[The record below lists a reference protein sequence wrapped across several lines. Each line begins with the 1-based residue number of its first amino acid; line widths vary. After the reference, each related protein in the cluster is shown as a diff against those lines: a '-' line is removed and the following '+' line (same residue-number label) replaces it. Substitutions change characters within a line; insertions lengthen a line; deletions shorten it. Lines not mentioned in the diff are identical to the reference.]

1 MIETIK
7 VKVGNKYI
15 NIAKGTTLK
24 EISKDFAKNYK
35 FPIILAKVDG
45 HIKELS
51 CKVKDKNEIEFL
63 DLTTKEGNRSHVKGL
78 IFVLLTAVKE
88 LYGSKYDLRIEHSLD
103 KGIYIESNFV
113 LNENRLAQIKNKM
126 CEIIEENRDITRL
139 NVDRLEAIE
148 YFKLIGDK
156 SKVGVIKYNTSTY
169 ITLYRLG
176 KSYNYFYSKMPISTG
191 VLKDFD
197 IDLISENGILLRFP
211 TIYIH
216 DKIKE
221 YTPRPNMFKVFS
233 DCRNWGRLMHI
244 ENSTELNDLVSLG
257 KIDELIRI
265 SETKQSNELLN
276 IAEQINKNKNIRVV
290 LIAGPSSSGK
300 TTTSRKLC
308 MYMRSFGLNPSVISM
323 DDYFV
328 EKNENPIGKDGKPD
342 YECLEAVD
350 LKLFDKQI
358 GQLLNHEKVTVP
370 TFNFILSTK
379 EFKKT
384 IQLASNDIL
393 VIEGIHALDD
403 RILTNIPKENKYKV
417 YISALTELNI
427 DNHNRISTSDNRLL
441 RRIIRDNKTRGH
453 SVEKTLESWASVRNG
468 EEKHIFPYQCE
479 GDYTFNTALIYE
491 IGVLKTYVE
500 PLLYSVEPTS
510 PYYEEAKR
518 LLDFLKLFLPI
529 PADAIPKDSI
539 LREFIGGSCFSD

>member
-7 VKVGNKYI
+7 VRVKDKLI
-15 NIAKGTTLK
+15 NVPKGTTLK
-24 EISKDFAKNYK
+24 DLSREYKDDFR

-51 CKVKDKNEIEFL
+51 YKIKDKDEIEFL
-63 DLTTKEGNRSHVKGL
+63 DLTSKEGNRSHVKGL

-113 LNENRLAQIKNKM
+113 LNDSRLSQIKNKM
-126 CEIIEENRDITRL
+126 IEIINEDRPISKL

-148 YFKLIGDK
+148 YFNLIGDK
-156 SKVGVIKYNTSTY
+156 SKEGIIKYNTSTY

-197 IDLISENGILLRFP
+197 INLLSQNGIILRFP
-211 TIYIH
+211 TIYINDH
-216 DKIKE
+216 IKE
-221 YTPRPNMFKVFS
+221 YTPRPNMFKVFA
-233 DCRNWGRLMHI
+233 DCRKWSKLMHI
-244 ENSTELNDLVSLG
+244 ENSTDLNDIVSKG

-265 SETKQSNELLN
+265 TETKQSDELLRV
-276 IAEQINKNKNIRVV
+276 AEEINANKKIKII

-300 TTTSRKLC
+300 TTTSRKIC
-308 MYMRSFGLNPSVISM
+308 MYLRSFGLNPSAISM

-328 EKNENPIGKDGKPD
+328 EKNENPIGEDGKPD
-342 YECLEAVD
+342 FECLEAVD
-350 LKLFDKQI
+350 LKLFDQQVA
-358 GQLLNHEKVTVP
+358 QLLNGEKVKVP
-370 TFNFILSTK
+370 TFNFILGTK
-379 EFKKT
+379 EYKKT
-384 IQLASNDIL
+384 IELKENDIL

-403 RILTNIPKENKYKV
+403 RILTNIPRENKYKM

-427 DNHNRISTSDNRLL
+427 DNHNRISTTDNRLL
-441 RRIIRDNKTRGH
+441 RRIIRDSKTRGH
-453 SVEKTLESWASVRNG
+453 SIEATLESWASVRNG
-468 EEKHIFPYQCE
+468 EEKHIFPYQGE

-529 PADAIPKDSI
+529 PADAIPQDSL
-539 LREFIGGSCFSD
+539 LREFIGGSCFSE